1 MKDAPERLVETQSH
15 CVEAA
20 ARVDLKSSR
29 NMSRKQLRGVLDKLQ
44 KRAKD
49 AVVQAQRALNNL
61 DETVQE
67 YSLQRSEYTDF
78 ESTLKERVGLV
89 EVWLGLTITG
99 GLGDG
104 KVPEFVPLPTV
115 ASAGDKEKADDAA
128 TDTRKHGEVLKKT
141 LEELTF
147 LPMESKEVKCF
158 TQLLD
163 DVDRLASA
171 TDVKQVE
178 DTTSSVADNQVLIGQ
193 LLKSVSVAHGD
204 LRRSLASDQ
213 KAVKKATEEKK
224 KKAEEKTRKEQQE
237 KEAAARREVAFAKL
251 AGAFKLKYGDLGH
264 PAVQMH
270 DDEEHLKNDAGDGA
284 DSESDPE
291 FLNKPFLLK
300 KSAVLEKIMQQEFQA
315 DDRTPAAQLKAT
327 ITRWE
332 KSFPQSRE
340 AGASG
345 KVVAPM
351 LPGMGVDSALE
362 IFSSLKIS
370 AATSKLPS
378 FASLSERVLLYG
390 AMKDTVQFGSEPS
403 MLATFRAQ
411 YSGVCQVLAMSAAH
425 AARYHKEVCG
435 KHDLSWDMH
444 REALK
449 NVTEAEAKAC
459 RAKSID
465 IFHCT
470 LEPGMLLYLPAGFT
484 YAFSVTSQVD
494 ANQAMI
500 KYSFLPDK
508 ALKSVQAALKE
519 VAAFEPG
526 PADAKVIGVVQHVI
540 SAAVGAATA

>member
-115 ASAGDKEKADDAA
+115 ASAGDKEKADDSA

-193 LLKSVSVAHGD
+193 LL
-204 LRRSLASDQ
+204 
-213 KAVKKATEEKK
+213 KATEEKK

-362 IFSSLKIS
+362 IFSSLEIS

-378 FASLSERVLLYG
+378 FASLSEKVLLYG

-425 AARYHKEVCG
+425 AARYHKEVCS

-508 ALKSVQAALKE
+508 ALNSVQAALKE